1 MFVIFCHGLRVVG
14 TAIGRSQYD
23 CLLFYFDLR
32 VNFKLCIDGPRRNT
46 ICERVLRQKELKKSH
61 GRKVLL
67 RQDFTKTVSTTIRLL
82 QRKGLYHV
90 TNIMNCL

>member
-1 MFVIFCHGLRVVG
+1 MFVIFYHDLRVVG

-46 ICERVLRQKELKKSH
+46 VRRLELKKSH
-61 GRKVLL
+61 GRKVLPR
-67 RQDFTKTVSTTIRLL
+67 RQRHDSAKTASTTIRTSSTE
-82 QRKGLYHV
+82 GAIPCH
-90 TNIMNCL
+90 

>member
-1 MFVIFCHGLRVVG
+1 MFVIFYHGLRVVS

-46 ICERVLRQKELKKSH
+46 VRQKELKKSR
-61 GRKVLL
+61 GRKVLP
-67 RQDFTKTVSTTIRLL
+67 RL
-82 QRKGLYHV
+82 QRHGFE
-90 TNIMNCL
+90 NCFDNDPDFFNGRGYTMSLIL